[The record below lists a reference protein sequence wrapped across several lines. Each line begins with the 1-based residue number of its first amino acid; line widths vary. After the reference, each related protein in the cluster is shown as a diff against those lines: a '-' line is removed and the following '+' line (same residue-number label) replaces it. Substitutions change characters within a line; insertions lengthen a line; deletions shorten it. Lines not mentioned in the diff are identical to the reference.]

1 MSKGINSYES
11 KELVL
16 PDHSLTSRQVQVV
29 TDYPS
34 DCPILRIHGSVQII
48 SPVGN
53 FEKGFSA
60 ETGAFIYRG
69 NI

>member
-11 KELVL
+11 MELVL

-29 TDYPS
+29 TDYRS

-60 ETGAFIYRG
+60 ETRAFIYRG